1 LIDLHSHILPGLDD
15 GARTIEDS
23 REIATRA
30 AAEGIVAMAATPH
43 VRSDY
48 PTTAEQMESGVADLR
63 RDFAEADIPVE
74 VLHGAEI
81 ALDRIPDMP
90 ADELERLSFAQ
101 KGAYVL
107 LEFPYHGWPLGLE
120 TLIFAL
126 RARGP
131 TPILAHPERNAE
143 VARNPERVEVA
154 VRAGALVQ
162 LTAASLDGRIGTT
175 SKRTA
180 ERLLELRYADIVA
193 SDVHAPGMRDGGLAA
208 AVAALGDEGLAR
220 YLTEEA
226 PAAVVAGEPLP
237 ERPAAAR
244 RRRRF
249 WLF

>member
-23 REIATRA
+23 RAIAERA
-30 AAEGIVAMAATPH
+30 AAEGIVAIAATPH

-48 PTTAEQMESGVADLR
+48 PTTAEQMEHGVADLR

-74 VLHGAEI
+74 VVHGAEI
-81 ALDRIPDMP
+81 ALERIPDM
-90 ADELERLSFAQ
+90 AVDELERLSFAQ

-107 LEFPYHGWPLGLE
+107 VEFPYHGWPLGLE
-120 TLIFAL
+120 KLIFEL

-131 TPILAHPERNAE
+131 TPILAHPERNSE
-143 VARNPERVEVA
+143 VARTPERLEAA

-162 LTAASLDGRIGTT
+162 LTAASLEGRLGST
-175 SKRTA
+175 SKRAA
-180 ERLLELRYADIVA
+180 ERLLELRFADVVA

-208 AVAALGDEGLAR
+208 AAATVGDKGLAR

-237 ERPAAAR
+237 ERPVSAR

-249 WLF
+249 GLF